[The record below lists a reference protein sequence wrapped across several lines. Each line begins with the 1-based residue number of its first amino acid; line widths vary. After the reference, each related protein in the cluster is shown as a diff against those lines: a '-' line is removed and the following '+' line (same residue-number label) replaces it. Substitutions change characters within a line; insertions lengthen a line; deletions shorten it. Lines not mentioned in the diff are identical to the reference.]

1 MCHRTDGLGVPLTAL
16 CARAVE
22 VFLNVPGYVCFSPP
36 VFWQPAHQFNE
47 LFGGGTRLRLRQ
59 RRSQLRHDFIAHH
72 DFDSGPGIFPYLA
85 H

>member
-1 MCHRTDGLGVPLTAL
+1 M
-16 CARAVE
+16 
-22 VFLNVPGYVCFSPP
+22 FSPP
-36 VFWQPAHQFNE
+36 LFWQPAHQFND

-59 RRSQLRHDFIAHH
+59 RRSQLRHDFVAHH